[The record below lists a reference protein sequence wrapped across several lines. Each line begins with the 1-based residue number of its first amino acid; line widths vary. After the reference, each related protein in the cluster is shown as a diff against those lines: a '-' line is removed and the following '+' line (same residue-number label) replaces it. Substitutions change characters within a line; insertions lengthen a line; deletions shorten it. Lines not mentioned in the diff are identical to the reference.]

1 MVILETKW
9 NIFEQMISILLEKIL
24 NGHNFI
30 TSNAKRS
37 GLCNFIAYNFLFL
50 NIGGNKAI
58 NIYST
63 LMKNS
68 VSLLILFFKFFY

>member
-30 TSNAKRS
+30 TSNAKKVW
-37 GLCNFIAYNFLFL
+37 FVQF
-50 NIGGNKAI
+50 
-58 NIYST
+58 
-63 LMKNS
+63 
-68 VSLLILFFKFFY
+68 